1 MGGKASLL
9 MVLGF
14 SIIFLVAAYNFGGI
28 ATRAVDNNAN
38 YYEESVAH
46 VIAISG
52 ANMAANEMFLD
63 SDWDDGFD
71 DLDFSHG
78 TMDVAVTESGDTKVI
93 TSTGYFSNKS
103 HQVKIKL
110 NPSSFAKF
118 AWYAGNMSSKVFI
131 TGDSVYGPFH
141 TQSKMNIG
149 GDPVFFGKVTNK
161 KGFSPSIAQWAAN
174 GYDPKF
180 YAGFQTGVDIPLP
193 VNYQFTEQKALAL
206 DGVNNHGG
214 SSYFENTD
222 LWLTLNDDATIT
234 YRTGTGPDSSTYS
247 APVTMPLA
255 DFAPTKMVYLKKG
268 DIYISGTLTGQLSIV
283 SGESSGLGNGNV
295 YLVDDLV
302 YKNDPVTYIGNNKY
316 DPTTSTDM
324 LGLMATNNIWI
335 ADTPQNENDVRLD
348 ASVFCAQGGFKV
360 QNLSSINDRGQIFIR
375 GGVVAAMEEEVA
387 KIVTPGVIKGY
398 KKHVIFDERNRLG
411 TGPPLFPKTG
421 MFEIVSWFE

>member
-14 SIIFLVAAYNFGGI
+14 SLIFLVAAHNFGGLS
-28 ATRAVDNNAN
+28 TKAVDNNAY

-46 VIAISG
+46 MIAISG
-52 ANMAANEMFLD
+52 ANMAANEIFLD

-71 DLDFSHG
+71 DIDFSEG
-78 TMDVAVTESGDTKVI
+78 NIDVDVTTTGLLKTI
-93 TSTGYFSNKS
+93 TSTGYFSGKS
-103 HQVKIKL
+103 HQIKVGL

-131 TGDSVYGPFH
+131 SGDSVYGPFH
-141 TQSKMNIG
+141 TQSKMNIE

-161 KGFSPSIAQWAAN
+161 KGFSPSQAQWASN

-193 VNYQFTEQKALAL
+193 VNYQFTEQKAAAI
-206 DGVNNHGG
+206 DGRDNHGG

-222 LWLTLNDDATIT
+222 LWLTIEGDSIS
-234 YRTGTGPDSSTYS
+234 YRTGSGSDSSAYS
-247 APVTMPLA
+247 APVTLPIT
-255 DFAPTKMVYLKKG
+255 DFAPTKMVYLKRG
-268 DIYISGTLTGQLSIV
+268 DIYISGTLSGELSIV
-283 SGESSGLGNGNV
+283 SGESSGMGSGNV

-302 YKNDPVTYIGNNKY
+302 YENDPVTYAGNNKY
-316 DPTTSTDM
+316 DPTASTDM
-324 LGLMATNNIWI
+324 LGLMATNNIWV
-335 ADTPQNENDVRLD
+335 ADTTPNETDCRLD

-360 QNLSSINDRGQIFIR
+360 ENLNTIGDRGQIFVR